1 MNRVGGFFMHRG
13 IRKKSILSMLIVGM
27 ICSIYIFIIDAYSK
41 VPVTIATLDKKISV
55 DEVVFDRAGVEI
67 KGSSNG
73 EVLTEEELLER
84 VHEMATA
91 LSHEDDCSR
100 ICQLE
105 HIFNASIKLDPTPN
119 GNRVQLEG
127 EDDRCHYIFTIRSEG
142 SSYKETYYD
151 LKLMAKEDMLH
162 LDQMKIHG
170 MDLLNKWCG
179 QKKEY
184 MYFAGELTG
193 EMNKER
199 TAMIVHKI
207 FKGLNAAK
215 TNYYEDKNETH
226 TCAYYGYCPYIDDY
240 YKETN
245 GYRTN
250 TQIAFNYNEIEDIT
264 EVRVAFPFYNEV
276 F

>member
-1 MNRVGGFFMHRG
+1 MPRW
-13 IRKKSILSMLIVGM
+13 IRRKSIWSMFIVGM

-41 VPVTIATLDKKISV
+41 VPVTMNTLDKKISV
-55 DEVVFDRAGVEI
+55 DGIVFEQGGVEI

-84 VHEMATA
+84 VHEMAVA
-91 LSHEDDCSR
+91 LSHEDECSR

-105 HIFNASIKLDPTPN
+105 HIYNVSIKLDPTQN

-127 EDDRCHYIFTIRSEG
+127 EDYRCHYIFSIKSEEAG
-142 SSYKETYYD
+142 YKETYYD
-151 LKLMAKEDMLH
+151 LKLIAKEDMLH
-162 LDQMKIHG
+162 LDQMKIHAT
-170 MDLLNKWCG
+170 DLLNKWCA

-184 MYFAGELTG
+184 MYFSSELAGEMDKT
-193 EMNKER
+193 R
-199 TAMIVHKI
+199 ATIVANKI
-207 FKGLNAAK
+207 FKGLEAAR

-226 TCAYYGYCPYIDDY
+226 TCSHYGYCPYIDDY
-240 YKETN
+240 YKEAN

-264 EVRVAFPFYNEV
+264 KVVVAFPFYNEV